1 MTDTQHFDVLVVGGG
16 HAGAEAAAAAA
27 RMGAKT
33 VLLTNKV
40 DDIGQMSCNPAIG
53 GIGKSHLVAEI
64 DALDGVMGRATDKA
78 GIHYRILNKSK
89 GSAVRALRVQ
99 TDRKL
104 YRKAV
109 QEILQETENL
119 VIRQESVLE
128 ILTEGEKAIGCRVM
142 SGRKYLAEAVVLTA
156 GTFLAGKIHIGDLQ
170 TPGGR
175 VGEPASATL
184 AESMRGMPFRV
195 GRLKTGTPPRLK
207 CESIN
212 FEILEKQ
219 HSDDLAPPM
228 SASSRREERPTQI
241 SCFVTHTNVD
251 THKIIE
257 DNILSSAMYSGAI
270 EGVGPRYCPSIE
282 DKINRFAERDKHQ
295 IFLEPEGLES
305 DLIYPNGISTS
316 LPLEVQKQFV
326 RSIRGLEKAII
337 SQAGY
342 AIEYDYFDPRDLNY
356 SLETK
361 GVQNL
366 FFAGQINGT
375 TGYEEAAAQ
384 GIVAGVNAVRLV
396 RGLDAFEPA
405 RDSSYLGVM
414 IDDLTHLGTKE
425 PYRMF
430 TSRAEYRLQLRQD
443 NADQRLTEKGVDLGV
458 VRPGRASLYREKM
471 KTHRELSDRLAR
483 EVIFPNSDIAKM
495 LGLELSREFKL
506 RDLFRRP
513 ELDVIK
519 VAGALG
525 MNKTDAKIVSA
536 LEAIETEIK
545 YEGYINRQKLEI
557 RKIRENESEALPS
570 SLDYDGIEGLSSELK
585 QKLVHFR
592 PKSLDR
598 ASRIPG
604 MTPAALSI
612 LLVHAKRASAE

>member
-89 GSAVRALRVQ
+89 GPAVRALRVQ
-99 TDRKL
+99 TDRDL
-104 YRKAV
+104 YRKAA
-109 QEILQETENL
+109 QEILHEYESL
-119 VIRQESVLE
+119 VIRQESVSE
-128 ILTEGEKAIGCRVM
+128 ILTEGDKAIGCSVN
-142 SGRKYLAEAVVLTA
+142 SGRVYFAEAVVLTA
-156 GTFLAGKIHIGDLQ
+156 GTFLAGKIHIGALQ

-175 VGEPASATL
+175 VGEPASSKL

-207 CESIN
+207 SESIN
-212 FEILEKQ
+212 FEVLEKQ
-219 HSDDLAPPM
+219 HSDELAPPM
-228 SASSRREERPTQI
+228 SARSSKEERPSQI
-241 SCFVTHTNVD
+241 SCFITHTNIN

-282 DKINRFAERDKHQ
+282 DKINRFAGRDKHQ

-316 LPLEVQKQFV
+316 LPLDTQNQFV
-326 RSIRGLEKAII
+326 HSIRGLEEAVI

-342 AIEYDYFDPRDLNY
+342 AIEYDYYDPRDLNY

-384 GIVAGVNAVRLV
+384 GILAGINAVRLV
-396 RGLDAFEPA
+396 RGLDAWEPA

-443 NADQRLTEKGVDLGV
+443 NADQRLTETGINLGV
-458 VRPGRASLYREKM
+458 VGPERTLLYRDKI
-471 KTHRELSDRLAR
+471 KTQRELSDRLAR
-483 EVIFPNSDIAKM
+483 EVVFPNSDVAKM

-506 RDLFRRP
+506 ADLFRRP
-513 ELDVIK
+513 ELDVLK
-519 VAGALG
+519 AADALG
-525 MNKTDAKIVSA
+525 INKADAKTVSA
-536 LEAIETEIK
+536 LETIETEIK
-545 YEGYINRQKLEI
+545 YEGYINRQKVEIQKI
-557 RKIRENESEALPS
+557 RKAESEALPTN
-570 SLDYDGIEGLSSELK
+570 LNYDGIEGLSSELK

-612 LLVHAKRASAE
+612 LLVHAKRAYAE

>member
-1 MTDTQHFDVLVVGGG
+1 
-16 HAGAEAAAAAA
+16 
-27 RMGAKT
+27 MG
-33 VLLTNKV
+33 VRL
-40 DDIGQMSCNPAIG
+40 I
-53 GIGKSHLVAEI
+53 
-64 DALDGVMGRATDKA
+64 RA
-78 GIHYRILNKSK
+78 YF
-89 GSAVRALRVQ
+89 
-99 TDRKL
+99 
-104 YRKAV
+104 
-109 QEILQETENL
+109 
-119 VIRQESVLE
+119 
-128 ILTEGEKAIGCRVM
+128 
-142 SGRKYLAEAVVLTA
+142 AEAVILTA
-156 GTFLAGKIHIGDLQ
+156 GTFLAGKIHMGDLQ

-175 VGEPASATL
+175 VGEPASSAL
-184 AESMRGMPFRV
+184 AESMRGMTLRA

-207 CESIN
+207 SDSIN

-219 HSDDLAPPM
+219 HSDDVAPNM
-228 SASSRREERPTQI
+228 SARSTREERPSQI
-241 SCFVTHTNVD
+241 SCFITNTNVD

-282 DKINRFAERDKHQ
+282 DKVKRFAERNKHQ

-316 LPLEVQKQFV
+316 LPLDVQKEFV
-326 RSIRGLEKAII
+326 HSIRGLEKAII

-342 AIEYDYFDPRDLNY
+342 AIEYDYYDPRDLNY

-361 GVQNL
+361 GIRNL

-384 GIVAGVNAVRLV
+384 GILAGINAVRSV
-396 RGLDAFEPA
+396 RGFDAWEPT

-430 TSRAEYRLQLRQD
+430 TSRAEYRLQLRED
-443 NADQRLTEKGVDLGV
+443 NADQRLTQKGIDLGIV
-458 VRPGRASLYREKM
+458 GPERASIYREKM
-471 KTHRELSDRLAR
+471 KMQRELSDRLAR
-483 EVIFPNSDIAKM
+483 EIIFPNSDVAKM

-506 RDLFRRP
+506 FDLFRRP
-513 ELDVIK
+513 ELDVLK
-519 VAGALG
+519 VVDALG
-525 MNKTDAKIVSA
+525 IDKTDSKIVSA
-536 LEAIETEIK
+536 LETIETEIK
-545 YEGYINRQKLEI
+545 YEGYINRQKVEIQKI
-557 RKIRENESEALPS
+557 RKNESEAIPINLN
-570 SLDYDGIEGLSSELK
+570 YDGIEGLSSELK
-585 QKLVHFR
+585 QKLVHFK

>member
-1 MTDTQHFDVLVVGGG
+1 MADTQHFDVLVVGGG
-16 HAGAEAAAAAA
+16 HAGAEAAAAAS

-89 GSAVRALRVQ
+89 GPAVRALRVQ

-104 YRKAV
+104 YREAV
-109 QEILQETENL
+109 QKILKEHENL

-128 ILTEGEKAIGCRVM
+128 ILTKGERAIGCSVN
-142 SGRKYLAEAVVLTA
+142 SGRAYFAEAIILTA
-156 GTFLAGKIHIGDLQ
+156 GTFLAGKIHMGDLQ

-175 VGEPASATL
+175 VGEPASSAL
-184 AESMRGMPFRV
+184 AESLRGMTFRV

-207 CESIN
+207 SDSIN

-219 HSDDLAPPM
+219 HSDDLAPRM
-228 SASSRREERPTQI
+228 SARSIREERPSQI
-241 SCFVTHTNVD
+241 ACFITHTNAD

-282 DKINRFAERDKHQ
+282 DKIKRFAERDKHQ

-316 LPLEVQKQFV
+316 LPLDVQKQFV
-326 RSIRGLEKAII
+326 HSIRGLDKAII
-337 SQAGY
+337 SQGGY
-342 AIEYDYFDPRDLNY
+342 AIEYDYFDPRDLKY

-384 GIVAGVNAVRLV
+384 GIVAGINAARLV
-396 RGLDAFEPA
+396 KGRDPWEPA

-443 NADQRLTEKGVDLGV
+443 NADQRLTNKGIDLGV
-458 VRPGRASLYREKM
+458 VGSGRASLYREKM
-471 KTHRELSDRLAR
+471 KIQRELADRLAR
-483 EVIFPNSDIAKM
+483 EVIFPNSGRAKM

-513 ELDVIK
+513 ELDVLR
-519 VAGALG
+519 VADALG

-536 LEAIETEIK
+536 LETIETEIK
-545 YEGYINRQKLEI
+545 YEGYINRQKVEI
-557 RKIRENESEALPS
+557 QKIRQSESEALPAD
-570 SLDYDGIEGLSSELK
+570 LNYDGIEGLSSELK